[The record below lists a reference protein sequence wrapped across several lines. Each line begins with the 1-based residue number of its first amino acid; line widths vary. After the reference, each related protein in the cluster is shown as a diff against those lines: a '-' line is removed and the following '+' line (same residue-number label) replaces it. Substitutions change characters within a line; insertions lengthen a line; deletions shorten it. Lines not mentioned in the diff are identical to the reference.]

1 MRDQPLIVI
10 MLEILGIIA
19 LILWILANLGH
30 PVRF

>member
-19 LILWILANLGH
+19 LILWILASLGH